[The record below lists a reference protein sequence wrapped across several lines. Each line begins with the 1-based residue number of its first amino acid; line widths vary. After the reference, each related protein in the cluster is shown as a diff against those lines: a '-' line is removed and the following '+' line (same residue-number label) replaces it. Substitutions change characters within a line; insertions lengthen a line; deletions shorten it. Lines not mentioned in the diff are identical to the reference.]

1 MYCSAVILAVIA
13 ALLDAD
19 EASHYRNMKACAD
32 SNGNSYGDK
41 ALSNEAMLC
50 HAASPSESCGCT
62 DSAGDCWVHSLRAG

>member
-1 MYCSAVILAVIA
+1 
-13 ALLDAD
+13 
-19 EASHYRNMKACAD
+19 MKACAD